1 MKQSCKWPPV
11 FFGLVAWLIILLS
24 VAFAEEKLSPGKKR
38 DIFKLLEV
46 SGLMAQMDYMKDG
59 AIEPYG
65 RMISL
70 TYPKVPG
77 AFWDEFSKLIGKEE
91 MDLLMDR
98 VVRVYNK
105 HMSHD
110 VIKELIKM
118 FSTPFWEEWKQK
130 MPDIRREAGL
140 IGSQWTQEVLQSETF
155 KQKVD
160 DLVKKYDLEKLNP
173 LKDKP
178 HSKENSK

>member
-1 MKQSCKWPPV
+1 MEKSCKWPRI
-11 FFGLVAWLIILLS
+11 FFSLMAWLIFFQG
-24 VAFAEEKLSPGKKR
+24 VAFAEERLSSEKKR

-46 SGLMAQMDYMKDG
+46 SGLMGQMDYMKDG
-59 AIEPYG
+59 AINPYG

-70 TYPKVPG
+70 TYPKVPD
-77 AFWDEFSKLIGKEE
+77 AFWDEFNHLIGKEE
-91 MDLLMDR
+91 MDVLMGR

-110 VIKELIKM
+110 IIKQLIKM

-130 MPDIRREAGL
+130 MPAISREAGL
-140 IGSQWTQEVLQSETF
+140 IGSQWTQEVLQSEAF

-160 DLVKKYDLEKLNP
+160 NLIKKYELEKLNP
-173 LKDKP
+173 QTETP
-178 HSKENSK
+178 YPKEETK

>member
-1 MKQSCKWPPV
+1 
-11 FFGLVAWLIILLS
+11 
-24 VAFAEEKLSPGKKR
+24 
-38 DIFKLLEV
+38 
-46 SGLMAQMDYMKDG
+46 
-59 AIEPYG
+59 
-65 RMISL
+65 
-70 TYPKVPG
+70 
-77 AFWDEFSKLIGKEE
+77 
-91 MDLLMDR
+91 

-130 MPDIRREAGL
+130 MPDISREAGL